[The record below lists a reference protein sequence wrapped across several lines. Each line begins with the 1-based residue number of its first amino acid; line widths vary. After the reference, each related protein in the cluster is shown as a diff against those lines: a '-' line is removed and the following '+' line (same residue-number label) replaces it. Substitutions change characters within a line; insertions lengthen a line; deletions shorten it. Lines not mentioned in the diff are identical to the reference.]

1 MMVNNAAA
9 AADVSAIVM
18 VAVTA
23 VTAAVNVAI
32 TAMDGTFQFKIN
44 LLASITTLIVLNP
57 FYYIFVD
64 VAWFP
69 LKEVYC
75 LLLKSVLLS

>member
-1 MMVNNAAA
+1 MMVNA

-18 VAVTA
+18 VAGNAVTA